1 MTGSTL
7 IQKFKTTTE
16 LMSQP
21 TPWPKGRLPVFWV
34 ALVSVV
40 GFIFLIIPRTSSW
53 TIERIFAEDGQIF
66 LTQSL
71 HNGFGGILDT
81 YAGYLQFVPRT
92 ISLACTQVGP
102 DNYLVCTTV
111 ASHSIRILG
120 MILVFPV
127 LVRFAPNWK
136 WALAAA
142 SSFIFIPVGQQ
153 EVLGNIA
160 NLRGFLVPLAFF
172 AILGVFKNPAWSIVI
187 SIVVFFSVLSDTLV
201 IFMLPFAIWRIFS
214 VKGRWAR
221 LPSIALGIG
230 AIIHIAL
237 VDTAGRETRG
247 SIWDLIDSPSQTV
260 AQLLV
265 RGPLVTQIGMTGTQ
279 DSLWHLGVIP
289 SVLILIVPAILLFIA
304 WRQRAK
310 PDPTLLL
317 IGLLGVVGTVVLLV
331 TLSFPASYIA
341 LADIWAPGQP
351 ARYSALAAMFLTPAL
366 VLLIAQVWVKN
377 QGKVFGR
384 STAIVSIGLLA
395 LGIVWDSGGDS
406 RHAAGTQWSSI
417 VEQGR
422 ASCDENGIDPAFT
435 TTPDYEG
442 WLTKLTCDWLS

>member
-1 MTGSTL
+1 MAGSTL
-7 IQKFKTTTE
+7 IRKIKATSE

-21 TPWPKGRLPVFWV
+21 TPWPKGRLPVVWMT
-34 ALVSVV
+34 LVSVV
-40 GFIFLIIPRTSSW
+40 GFVFLIIPRTSSW
-53 TIERIFAEDGQIF
+53 TIQRIFAEDGQIF

-71 HNGFGGILDT
+71 ENGFGGILDT

-102 DNYLVCTTV
+102 DNYLGCTTIT
-111 ASHSIRILG
+111 SHSIRILG

-153 EVLGNIA
+153 EVLGNIS

-172 AILGVFKNPAWSIVI
+172 AILGVFKSPAWSIVI

-201 IFMLPFAIWRIFS
+201 IFMLPFAIWRILS
-214 VKGRWAR
+214 VKGWWAR
-221 LPSIALGIG
+221 LPSIALAVG
-230 AIIHIAL
+230 AIVHVAL

-247 SIWDLIDSPSQTV
+247 SIWDLIDTPSQTL

-289 SVLILIVPAILLFIA
+289 SVFILIVPAILLFIA

-310 PDPTLLL
+310 PDPALLL
-317 IGLLGVVGTVVLLV
+317 IGLLGVVGSVVLLV

-341 LADIWAPGQP
+341 LHDIWAPGQP

-366 VLLIAQVWVKN
+366 ILLIAQVWVKN

-384 STAIVSIGLLA
+384 SLAILSIGLLA
-395 LGIVWDSGGDS
+395 LGILWDSGGDS
-406 RHAAGTQWSSI
+406 RHAAGTPWISI

-422 ASCDENGIDPAFT
+422 QSCIETGVDPVFT
-435 TTPDYEG
+435 TTPNYEG
-442 WLTKLTCDWLS
+442 WQTKLTCDWLR

>member
-1 MTGSTL
+1 LLQKIKSTS
-7 IQKFKTTTE
+7 Q

-21 TPWPKGRLPVFWV
+21 TPWPKGRIPVIWV
-34 ALVSVV
+34 AIVSIV
-40 GFIFLIIPRTSSW
+40 GFIFLIIPRASSW
-53 TIERIFAEDGQIF
+53 TVERIFAEDGQIF

-71 HNGFGGILDT
+71 ENGLGGILDT

-102 DNYLVCTTV
+102 DNYLVCTSLT
-111 ASHSIRILG
+111 SHFIRILG

-136 WALAAA
+136 WALTAA

-153 EVLGNIA
+153 EVLGNVS

-172 AILGVFKNPAWSIVI
+172 AILGVFKNPVWSVII
-187 SIVVFFSVLSDTLV
+187 SIVVLFSVLSDTLV
-201 IFMLPFAIWRIFS
+201 IFMLPFAIWRFLS
-214 VKGRWAR
+214 VNNWWAR

-230 AIIHIAL
+230 AVIHVVL
-237 VDTAGRETRG
+237 VDTAQRETRG
-247 SIWDLIDSPSQTV
+247 SIWDLIDAPSQTI
-260 AQLLV
+260 AQILV

-279 DSLWHLGVIP
+279 DSLWYLGVIP
-289 SVLILIVPAILLFIA
+289 SVLILIVPAVLLTIA
-304 WRQRAK
+304 WRQRSK

-317 IGLLGVVGTVVLLV
+317 IGLLGVVGSVVLLV

-341 LADIWAPGQP
+341 LPDIWAPGQP
-351 ARYSALAAMFLTPAL
+351 ARYSALAAMFMTPAL
-366 VLLIAQVWVKN
+366 VLLIAQVWVRN
-377 QGKVFGR
+377 QGKVFAR
-384 STAIVSIGLLA
+384 SVAGLSIGLIV
-395 LGIVWDSGGDS
+395 LGILWDSGGDA
-406 RHAAGTQWSSI
+406 RHAAGTPWIAI

-422 ASCDENGIDPAFT
+422 QSCLDTGVDPAFT

-442 WLTKLTCDWLS
+442 WQTKLTCDWLR

>member
-1 MTGSTL
+1 MKQSAL
-7 IQKFKTTTE
+7 IQKIKATSE

-21 TPWPKGRLPVFWV
+21 TPWPKGCLPVVWV
-34 ALVSVV
+34 SIVSLV
-40 GFIFLIIPRTSSW
+40 GFVFLIIPRSSSW
-53 TIERIFAEDGQIF
+53 TIQRIFAEDGQVF
-66 LTQSL
+66 LTQTL
-71 HNGFGGILDT
+71 ENGFGGLLDT
-81 YAGYLQFVPRT
+81 YAGYLHVVPRT
-92 ISLACTQVGP
+92 ISIACTQIGP
-102 DNYLVCTTV
+102 ENYVVCTTIS
-111 ASHSIRILG
+111 SHLVRILG
-120 MILVFPV
+120 MIIVFPV
-127 LVRFAPNWK
+127 LARFAPNWK
-136 WALAAA
+136 WGLAAA

-172 AILGVFKNPAWSIVI
+172 AILSVFKSPTWSILA
-187 SIVVFFSVLSDTLV
+187 SSAVFVSVLSDTLV
-201 IFMLPFAIWRIFS
+201 IFMLPFAIWRLFS
-214 VKGRWAR
+214 VKGWWAR
-221 LPSIALGIG
+221 LPSVALGVG

-237 VDTAGRETRG
+237 VDAASRETRG

-289 SVLILIVPAILLFIA
+289 SVVILVVPASLLFIA
-304 WRQRAK
+304 WRQRDR

-317 IGLLGVVGTVVLLV
+317 IGLLTVVGSVVLLV

-377 QGKVFGR
+377 QEKLLIR
-384 STAIVSIGLLA
+384 SLALVSIGLLA
-395 LGIVWDSGGDS
+395 LGILWDFGGDA
-406 RHAAGTQWSSI
+406 RHAAGTPWISI

-422 ASCDENGIDPAFT
+422 QSCIETGVDPAFT

-442 WLTKLTCDWLS
+442 WLTKLTCDWLR

>member
-1 MTGSTL
+1 
-7 IQKFKTTTE
+7 
-16 LMSQP
+16 
-21 TPWPKGRLPVFWV
+21 
-34 ALVSVV
+34 
-40 GFIFLIIPRTSSW
+40 
-53 TIERIFAEDGQIF
+53 
-66 LTQSL
+66 
-71 HNGFGGILDT
+71 
-81 YAGYLQFVPRT
+81 
-92 ISLACTQVGP
+92 
-102 DNYLVCTTV
+102 
-111 ASHSIRILG
+111 
-120 MILVFPV
+120 
-127 LVRFAPNWK
+127 
-136 WALAAA
+136 
-142 SSFIFIPVGQQ
+142 
-153 EVLGNIA
+153 
-160 NLRGFLVPLAFF
+160 
-172 AILGVFKNPAWSIVI
+172 
-187 SIVVFFSVLSDTLV
+187 
-201 IFMLPFAIWRIFS
+201 
-214 VKGRWAR
+214 
-221 LPSIALGIG
+221 
-230 AIIHIAL
+230 
-237 VDTAGRETRG
+237 
-247 SIWDLIDSPSQTV
+247 
-260 AQLLV
+260 
-265 RGPLVTQIGMTGTQ
+265 MTGTQ

>member
-1 MTGSTL
+1 M
-7 IQKFKTTTE
+7 
-16 LMSQP
+16 
-21 TPWPKGRLPVFWV
+21 
-34 ALVSVV
+34 
-40 GFIFLIIPRTSSW
+40 II
-53 TIERIFAEDGQIF
+53 
-66 LTQSL
+66 
-71 HNGFGGILDT
+71 
-81 YAGYLQFVPRT
+81 
-92 ISLACTQVGP
+92 
-102 DNYLVCTTV
+102 
-111 ASHSIRILG
+111 
-120 MILVFPV
+120 VFPV
-127 LVRFAPNWK
+127 LARFAPNWK
-136 WALAAA
+136 WGLAAA

-172 AILGVFKNPAWSIVI
+172 AILGVFKSPTWSII
-187 SIVVFFSVLSDTLV
+187 ASSAVFVSVLSDTLV
-201 IFMLPFAIWRIFS
+201 IFMLPFAIWRLFS
-214 VKGRWAR
+214 VKGWWAR
-221 LPSIALGIG
+221 LPSVALGVG

-237 VDTAGRETRG
+237 VDAASRETRG

-289 SVLILIVPAILLFIA
+289 SVVILVVPASLLFIA
-304 WRQRAK
+304 WHQRNR

-317 IGLLGVVGTVVLLV
+317 IGLLTVAGSVVLLV

-377 QGKVFGR
+377 QGKLLIR
-384 STAIVSIGLLA
+384 SLALVSIGLLA
-395 LGIVWDSGGDS
+395 LGILWDFGGDA
-406 RHAAGTQWSSI
+406 RHAAGTPWISI

-422 ASCDENGIDPAFT
+422 QSCIETGVDPAFT

-442 WLTKLTCDWLS
+442 WLTKLTCDWLR

>member
-1 MTGSTL
+1 MNDSTVL
-7 IQKFKTTTE
+7 QKLKSTSQ

-21 TPWPKGRLPVFWV
+21 TPWPSGKLPALWV
-34 ALVSVV
+34 AIVSIV
-40 GFIFLIIPRTSSW
+40 GFIFLIVPRTSSW
-53 TIERIFAEDGQIF
+53 TVERIFAEDGQIF

-71 HNGFGGILDT
+71 ENGFSGILDT

-102 DNYLVCTTV
+102 DDYLVCTSIS
-111 ASHSIRILG
+111 SHFIRIIG

-153 EVLGNIA
+153 EVLGNIS

-172 AILGVFKNPAWSIVI
+172 AILGVFKNPVWSVVI
-187 SIVVFFSVLSDTLV
+187 SIVIFFSVLSDTLV
-201 IFMLPFAIWRIFS
+201 IFMLPFAVWRFLS
-214 VKGRWAR
+214 VNNWWAR

-230 AIIHIAL
+230 AVIHVAL

-279 DSLWHLGVIP
+279 DSLWYLGVIP
-289 SVLILIVPAILLFIA
+289 SVLILIVPAVLLIIA
-304 WRQRAK
+304 WRQRSK

-317 IGLLGVVGTVVLLV
+317 IGLLGVVGAAVLFV

-341 LADIWAPGQP
+341 LPDIWAPGQP
-351 ARYSALAAMFLTPAL
+351 ARYSALTAMFMTPAL
-366 VLLIAQVWVKN
+366 ILLIAQVWVRN
-377 QGKVFGR
+377 PGKVLAR
-384 STAIVSIGLLA
+384 SFAILSSGLLV
-395 LGIVWDSGGDS
+395 LGIVWDSGGDA
-406 RHAAGTQWSSI
+406 RHAAGTPWLTI

-422 ASCDENGIDPAFT
+422 QSCLETGVDPSFT

-442 WLTKLTCDWLS
+442 WQTKLTCDWLR

>member
-1 MTGSTL
+1 MKESTL
-7 IQKFKTTTE
+7 IQKVRATSE

-21 TPWPKGRLPVFWV
+21 TPWPKGRYPVVWV
-34 ALVSVV
+34 SIVSLV
-40 GFIFLIIPRTSSW
+40 GFVFLVIPRSSSW
-53 TIERIFAEDGQIF
+53 TIRRIFAEDGQIF
-66 LTQSL
+66 LTESL
-71 HNGFGGILDT
+71 ENGFGGVLDT
-81 YAGYLQFVPRT
+81 YAGYLQVVPRT
-92 ISLACTQVGP
+92 ISMACTQIGP
-102 DNYLVCTTV
+102 EDYILCTTV
-111 ASHSIRILG
+111 SSHLVRILG
-120 MILVFPV
+120 MVLVFPV
-127 LVRFAPNWK
+127 LVRFAPSWK

-153 EVLGNIA
+153 EVLGNIS

-172 AILGVFKNPAWSIVI
+172 AILGVFKSPAWSIII
-187 SIVVFFSVLSDTLV
+187 SFVVLFSVLSDTLV
-201 IFMLPFAIWRIFS
+201 IFMLPFAIWRLLS
-214 VKGRWAR
+214 VKGWWAR
-221 LPSIALGIG
+221 LPSLALGVG

-247 SIWDLIDSPSQTV
+247 SIWDLLDTPTQTV

-289 SVLILIVPAILLFIA
+289 SVLILIVPTVLLFTA
-304 WRQRAK
+304 WRQRAN

-317 IGLLGVVGTVVLLV
+317 IGLLGAVGSVVLLV

-366 VLLIAQVWVKN
+366 VLLIGQVWVNN
-377 QGKVFGR
+377 QGKLFIR
-384 STAIVSIGLLA
+384 FLTLVSIGLLA
-395 LGIVWDSGGDS
+395 LGILWDSGGDA
-406 RHAAGTQWSSI
+406 RHAAGTPWISI

-422 ASCDENGIDPAFT
+422 QSCIETGVDPEFT

-442 WLTKLTCDWLS
+442 WLTKLTCDWLR

>member
-1 MTGSTL
+1 MNDSTL
-7 IQKFKTTTE
+7 LQKIKSTSQ

-21 TPWPKGRLPVFWV
+21 TPWPKGRIPVIWV
-34 ALVSVV
+34 AIVSIV
-40 GFIFLIIPRTSSW
+40 GFIFLIIPRASSW
-53 TIERIFAEDGQIF
+53 TVERIFAEDGQIF

-71 HNGFGGILDT
+71 ENGLGGILDT

-102 DNYLVCTTV
+102 DNYLVCTSLT
-111 ASHSIRILG
+111 SHFIRILG

-153 EVLGNIA
+153 EVLGNVS

-172 AILGVFKNPAWSIVI
+172 AILGVFKNPVWSVTI
-187 SIVVFFSVLSDTLV
+187 SIVVLFSVLSDTLV
-201 IFMLPFAIWRIFS
+201 IFMLPFAIWRFLS
-214 VKGRWAR
+214 VNNWWAR

-230 AIIHIAL
+230 AVIHVVL
-237 VDTAGRETRG
+237 VDTAERETRG
-247 SIWDLIDSPSQTV
+247 SIWDLIDAPSQTI
-260 AQLLV
+260 AQILV

-279 DSLWHLGVIP
+279 DSLWYLGVIP
-289 SVLILIVPAILLFIA
+289 SVLILIVPAVLLIIA
-304 WRQRAK
+304 WRQRSK

-317 IGLLGVVGTVVLLV
+317 IGLLGVVGSVVLLV

-341 LADIWAPGQP
+341 LPDIWAPGQP
-351 ARYSALAAMFLTPAL
+351 ARYSALAAMFMTPAL
-366 VLLIAQVWVKN
+366 ILLIAQVWVRN
-377 QGKVFGR
+377 PGKVLAR
-384 STAIVSIGLLA
+384 SFAILSIGLIV
-395 LGIVWDSGGDS
+395 LGILWDSGGDA
-406 RHAAGTQWSSI
+406 RHAAGTRWITI

-422 ASCDENGIDPAFT
+422 QSCLDTGVDPAFT

-442 WLTKLTCDWLS
+442 WRTELTCDWLR